1 MGPLAVAQP
10 VLADGDPS
18 TIPYLEAMP
27 ITRRHFLRRSTA
39 AATAVALS
47 PFLVAGKTPPPI
59 RVGILGTGDRGTGL
73 LNLTKEIPDLEVSA
87 VCDLIPFRLEA
98 ARRAS
103 GAVAHT
109 DWHRLIDDKTVE
121 AVYIA
126 TPFGLHGEMALAAL
140 EAGKHVYCEKTMVR
154 GIDSTNAVLAAAKAR
169 PNQIFQTGHQYHSS
183 ALYRELYNY
192 VRQDYFGP
200 ITGVH
205 CQWNRNH
212 SWRRPVPADQPELE
226 RLINWRMYREHS
238 GGMIAELMSHQ
249 IDFVNWISG
258 NHPVRISGQGGIDY
272 YQDGRETFD
281 NVHLQMEYANGWDA
295 TFTCTTINKFGDYE
309 IRILGKKATAI
320 LDYND
325 AKVYVEPLEPAEVG
339 MVDGVSGATIAAW
352 QSGEG
357 VPVQADGQRPT
368 LQALKQ
374 FAYAIQTG
382 EQPESSVQTGA
393 LAAKCVAIGLEAA
406 RAGDTKLWKDY
417 PALIG

>member
-1 MGPLAVAQP
+1 MNPTRRQFLQRSTLATASLAV
-10 VLADGDPS
+10 
-18 TIPYLEAMP
+18 
-27 ITRRHFLRRSTA
+27 
-39 AATAVALS
+39 S
-47 PFLVAGKTPPPI
+47 PFFIAGTTKRPT
-59 RVGILGTGDRGTGL
+59 GIGIIGTGDRGTGL
-73 LNLTKEIPDLEVSA
+73 LNLTKEVEGLKVVA
-87 VCDLIPFRLEA
+87 VCDLIDFRLEA

-103 GAVAHT
+103 GATAYS
-109 DWHRLIDDKTVE
+109 DWRKLLEDKRVD

-154 GIDSTNAVLAAAKAR
+154 GVDSANAVIAAARAR
-169 PNQIFQTGHQYHSS
+169 PAQIFQTGHQYHSS

-212 SWRRPVPADQPELE
+212 SWRRPVPEDRPELE

-258 NHPVRISGQGGIDY
+258 SHPKRISGQGGIDY
-272 YQDGRETFD
+272 YKDGRETFD

-295 TFTCTTINKFGDYE
+295 TFTCTTINKFGDFE

-325 AKVYVEPLEPAEVG
+325 AKVYVEPMEPAEVG

-352 QSGEG
+352 QAGEG
-357 VPVQADGQRPT
+357 VPVDADGQRPT

-374 FAYAIQTG
+374 FEYAIQTG

-393 LAAKCVAIGLEAA
+393 LAAKCVAIGLDAA
-406 RAGDTKLWKDY
+406 QAGDTRLWGDY
-417 PALIG
+417 AALRLR